1 MDDVKA
7 DATFPLPVEPRP
19 RLAFRPPYSSWQ
31 ISALINWGRPRLWP
45 SRIKWI
51 SGRTSR
57 IPAYCLARYPF
68 AARPCRRNQWWSGWW
83 NNNRWSRNTTTL
95 RIERTQRH
103 LPQSLSKIRSSP
115 RRWDLFLRPEKMI
128 QFFSILYLCAMKCSV
143 RCILSKIRTDIAKC
157 LKLKLLCPFFVF
169 FEIILESFYINLN
182 LVILP
187 LKSQV
192 ILDIMFEEKRW
203 TNEYIGLNSVDW
215 KNKKNLWQNRLLN
228 LRILEKYLYSENFSF
243 RLINLIIIFSF
254 NQRSISLLARLKI
267 EKF

>member
-128 QFFSILYLCAMKCSV
+128 QFFSILYLCAMQCSV

-182 LVILP
+182 LVIEITGDTWYNVWR
-187 LKSQV
+187 K
-192 ILDIMFEEKRW
+192 
-203 TNEYIGLNSVDW
+203 TLN
-215 KNKKNLWQNRLLN
+215 
-228 LRILEKYLYSENFSF
+228 
-243 RLINLIIIFSF
+243 
-254 NQRSISLLARLKI
+254 
-267 EKF
+267 